1 MVGGSNERSWG
12 IAQRGTKVP
21 LSEIEEFLTLELM
34 NRGRVSIQER
44 LTANTG
50 LPEFSVESAE
60 GRLGS
65 IRASPD
71 WAWAV
76 CSPASTKTSETEVIA
91 RATRERRSMASSR

>member
-1 MVGGSNERSWG
+1 VVGGSNERSWG

-65 IRASPD
+65 IRGSPDWASPD
-71 WAWAV
+71 WASPDWANPDWANPDWAWTV
-76 CSPASTKTSETEVIA
+76 CCPASK
-91 RATRERRSMASSR
+91 